1 MEGGQDSFL
10 DITSNIVGI
19 LIILV
24 MVAGVRAT
32 SSLGLPLTSEDDD
45 AHRKRLVALSADADA
60 RLTNV
65 YDETLNLR
73 TQSQQID
80 DAIFRAEVEHA
91 AAIDVISS
99 FRAAIDIARSEDQ
112 SQQSVAATL
121 KSQLDA
127 TSEQLAKAEHEIAWH
142 AANPPAAQTLENR
155 PTPLSRQVDGK
166 EVHFRLAGGKVS
178 EVPCEL
184 LLGKLQIEITS
195 RQQEYMKES
204 VIENQ
209 IGPIQDYMMRYRL
222 VIFDTMAGSR
232 GYGRRLELDYA
243 EFEPLRQDQG
253 EDIATAL
260 KTGSQFWQR
269 LAVYKP
275 NERTI
280 TLWVY
285 PDSFEAYR
293 HVRETLVAR
302 GYQVAAR
309 PCGPDQPISAS
320 PRGSKSSAQ

>member
-32 SSLGLPLTSEDDD
+32 SSLGLPLSSEDDD
-45 AHRKRLVALSADADA
+45 LHRQNLIKLSDEADA
-60 RLTNV
+60 RLTQV
-65 YDETLNLR
+65 YSETLDLR
-73 TQSQQID
+73 EQSQRIG
-80 DAIFRAEVEHA
+80 DAIFDAEIENA
-91 AAIDVISS
+91 AAIDIISTY
-99 FRAAIDIARSEDQ
+99 RAALDVAQDEDKTRQADAAILQ
-112 SQQSVAATL
+112 SRLNAANERL
-121 KSQLDA
+121 YQ
-127 TSEQLAKAEHEIAWH
+127 AERETAWH

-166 EVHFRLAGGKVS
+166 EVHFRLASGRVS
-178 EVPCEL
+178 EVPCDL

-195 RQQEYMKES
+195 RQQEYIRES
-204 VIENQ
+204 VVENQ
-209 IGPIQDYMMRYRL
+209 VGPIQDYSMHYRL
-222 VIFDTMAGSR
+222 VIFDTMGHQ
-232 GYGRRLELDYA
+232 GIGRRLELDYA
-243 EFEPLRQDQG
+243 EFVPLRSDVG
-253 EDIATAL
+253 EEVATAL
-260 KTGSQFWQR
+260 QTGSQFWQR
-269 LAVYKP
+269 LALYRP
-275 NERTI
+275 SDRTI

-293 HVRETLVAR
+293 RIREALIAR

-320 PRGSKSSAQ
+320 PRGSRSSAQ